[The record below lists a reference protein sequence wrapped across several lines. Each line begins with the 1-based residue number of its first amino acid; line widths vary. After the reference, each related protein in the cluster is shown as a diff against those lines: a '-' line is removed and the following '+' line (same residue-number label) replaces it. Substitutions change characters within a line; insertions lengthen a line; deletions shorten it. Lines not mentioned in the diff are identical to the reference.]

1 MCDTN
6 DGVILLTERR
16 RERKVEKLIHGLSG
30 LIESE
35 RYSRRE
41 AAEVRGKLVNY
52 GQCMEETRPFCV
64 PLTLVIGSPTSDY
77 EWDERLHV
85 PDYLCDNAR
94 HLHEVIPQLARE
106 GSLIWRKEPATVQD
120 R

>member
-41 AAEVRGKLVNY
+41 AAEIQGKRVNY
-52 GQCMEETRPFCV
+52 GQCMEETRAFCV
-64 PLTLVIGSPTSDY
+64 PLTLFIGSPTSDY
-77 EWDERLHV
+77 ELDERLHV
-85 PDYLCDNAR
+85 YLRDNAR
-94 HLHEVIPQLARE
+94 HLQEVIPRLAGE
-106 GSLIWRKEPATVQD
+106 GSFIWRKEPATVID